1 MQIDAIVL
9 LRLGMGRLFNI
20 KQLRLINKYALRDFS
35 RSYKKLWVVTS
46 TLFVSLLLL
55 SLTFSV
61 KEALN
66 SEIENNSKELLGGDI
81 QVTSGIDPL
90 PDEIIDQLKA
100 IGEVSST
107 IEFATML
114 SKEGESPVFTELRAV
129 DNRYPLYGEI
139 ETSPQIASERIF
151 VNSKKPS
158 VLINE
163 SIQKLLNINL
173 GDDVVIMG
181 QEFEVAGLVSSVP
194 DLAESAVF
202 GEFAIISMDSYE
214 QFGLS
219 SGGSFLDHEY
229 RIKFNKSI
237 KGTGQEELIKSIVA
251 YDDSITTRLPGESGQ
266 SLSRVID
273 NFSNFLNLVS
283 VSAMVIA
290 GIGISNTLLSFVN
303 QNNTSI
309 AVKKSIGFSSSF
321 IQTMYFYE
329 IFLILVLTSVT
340 AYLIGVFSPLLANE
354 LLPKTLGI
362 DLKPT
367 FSFLGYLNIFFI
379 GFLVVLIFSIP
390 SLYSISGIK
399 AGALFRN
406 AFNPVSLNFSL
417 KNSVLLSILVFILT
431 AYFVN
436 QTEQKFYTVLYF
448 VAFFVT
454 MFIFY
459 GVSRL
464 LILFIKH
471 FYRFSNNGYRIAYR
485 NIVAKKSLAPIM
497 TISLGIGLT
506 LLLTLSFVANN
517 LKKEI
522 SDSIPSMAPDLFF
535 VGIDRDIQGDLES
548 FVKGVDPN
556 VELEFSPMASA
567 TFVALNGTPIEE
579 VVSEGN
585 RSAWVVRG
593 DRRISWSEKPKPD
606 NPIIEGDWWEP
617 GNENE
622 MFISMDSRAAYD
634 LGMKIDDKITLNI
647 LGRDVTGVVKNFRE
661 VDYRDISINFA
672 IIINKAF
679 ANKLPYEYVGTLKSD
694 MPSSDIL
701 AKIIDKFPN
710 VSAIKID
717 RILSQVSEVLSKV
730 FIAVTAISLI
740 VIVIGLIVIV
750 SAVLVQTTFRRYNNL
765 IYKIVGVDFPTI
777 LKSMTME
784 FALIYGTL
792 IIFALTV
799 ATLSSYLVVENTLQL
814 TWYFDLGLT
823 FWILGS
829 TALVSFVLILMA
841 NRSIFSP
848 KVYPLIR
855 NE

>member
-1 MQIDAIVL
+1 MFDIQQ
-9 LRLGMGRLFNI
+9 F
-20 KQLRLINKYALRDFS
+20 KLINKYALRDFT

-66 SEIENNSKELLGGDI
+66 SEIDNNSKELLGGDI

-90 PDEIIDQLKA
+90 PEKIIEEFDTLGK
-100 IGEVSST
+100 VSAA

-129 DNRYPLYGEI
+129 DDNYPLYGNI
-139 ETSPQIASERIF
+139 ETIPQIASERIF
-151 VNSKKPS
+151 VNSQKPS

-163 SIQKLLNINL
+163 SIQKLLKL
-173 GDDVVIMG
+173 SFGDDVVIMG
-181 QEFEVAGLVSSVP
+181 QQFEVAGLVSSVP

-202 GEFAIISMDSYE
+202 GEFAIISMESYE
-214 QFGLS
+214 QFGLN

-229 RIKFNKSI
+229 RIKFKNSTQVEK
-237 KGTGQEELIKSIVA
+237 KEKLVRSIVE
-251 YDDSITTRLPGESGQ
+251 YDDSIEIRLPGESGQ

-303 QNNTSI
+303 QSNTSI

-329 IFLILVLTSVT
+329 IMMILVLTSVV
-340 AYLIGVFSPLLANE
+340 AYFIGVFSPLLANE
-354 LLPKTLGI
+354 LLPKALGI
-362 DLKPT
+362 DLQPA
-367 FSFLGYLNIFFI
+367 FSFIGYLNIFFI
-379 GFLVVLIFSIP
+379 GLLVVLIFSIP
-390 SLYSISGIK
+390 SLYSISEIK

-406 AFNPVSLNFSL
+406 TFNPVSLNFSL
-417 KNSVLLSILVFILT
+417 MNIILLSILVVILMT
-431 AYFVN
+431 YFVY
-436 QTEQKFYTVLYF
+436 QTEQKLYTVLYF

-454 MFIFY
+454 MLIFY
-459 GVSRL
+459 GVSKL
-464 LILFIKH
+464 LILFIKA
-471 FYRFSNNGYRIAYR
+471 FYKFSNNSYRIAYR

-535 VGIDRDIQGDLES
+535 VSIDRDMQRDLES
-548 FVKGVDPN
+548 FIKDVDPN

-567 TFVALNGTPIEE
+567 SFISLNGTPIEE
-579 VVSEGN
+579 VVSESN

-606 NPIIEGDWWEP
+606 NPIIEGEWWEP
-617 GNENE
+617 GNEDE
-622 MFISMDSRAAYD
+622 LFISMDSRAAYD
-634 LGMKIDDKITLNI
+634 LGMKINDKIVLNI
-647 LGRDVTGVVKNFRE
+647 LGRDVTGIVKNFRE

-679 ANKLPYEYVGTLKSD
+679 ANKLPYEYVGTLKSEL
-694 MPSSDIL
+694 PSSEIL
-701 AKIIDKFPN
+701 ARIVEKFPN

-717 RILSQVSEVLSKV
+717 RILSQVSEVLNKV

-740 VIVIGLIVIV
+740 VIIIGLIVIV

-765 IYKIVGVDFPTI
+765 IYKILGVDFPTI
-777 LKSMTME
+777 LKAMTME
-784 FALIYGTL
+784 FAVIYGTL
-792 IIFALTV
+792 IFFALSV
-799 ATLSSYLVVENTLQL
+799 ATISSFLVVENALQL
-814 TWYFDLGLT
+814 TWQFDLGLT
-823 FWILGS
+823 LWILLS
-829 TALVSFVLILMA
+829 TAVVSFVLILMA

>member
-1 MQIDAIVL
+1 MFDIQQ
-9 LRLGMGRLFNI
+9 F
-20 KQLRLINKYALRDFS
+20 KLINKYALRDFS

-66 SEIENNSKELLGGDI
+66 SEIDNNSKELLGGDI

-90 PDEIIDQLKA
+90 PEKIIDEFDTLGK
-100 IGEVSST
+100 VST
-107 IEFATML
+107 AIEFATML

-129 DNRYPLYGEI
+129 DDNYPLYGNI
-139 ETSPQIASERIF
+139 ETIPQIASERIF
-151 VNSKKPS
+151 VNSQKPS

-163 SIQKLLNINL
+163 SIQKLLKL
-173 GDDVVIMG
+173 SFGDDVVIMG
-181 QEFEVAGLVSSVP
+181 QKFEVAGLVSSVP

-202 GEFAIISMDSYE
+202 GEFAIISMESYE
-214 QFGLS
+214 QFGLN

-229 RIKFNKSI
+229 RIKFKNS
-237 KGTGQEELIKSIVA
+237 TQVEEKEKLVRSIVE
-251 YDDSITTRLPGESGQ
+251 YDDSIEIRLPGESGQ

-303 QNNTSI
+303 QSNTSI

-329 IFLILVLTSVT
+329 IMMILVLTSVV
-340 AYLIGVFSPLLANE
+340 AYFIGVFSPLLANE
-354 LLPKTLGI
+354 LLPEALGI
-362 DLKPT
+362 DLQPA
-367 FSFLGYLNIFFI
+367 FSFIGYLNIFFI
-379 GFLVVLIFSIP
+379 GLLVVLIFSIP
-390 SLYSISGIK
+390 SLYSISEIK
-399 AGALFRN
+399 AAALFRN
-406 AFNPVSLNFSL
+406 TFNPVSLNFSL
-417 KNSVLLSILVFILT
+417 MNIILLSILVVILMT
-431 AYFVN
+431 YFVY
-436 QTEQKFYTVLYF
+436 QTEQKLYTVLYF

-454 MFIFY
+454 MLIFY
-459 GVSRL
+459 GVSKL
-464 LILFIKH
+464 LILFIKA
-471 FYRFSNNGYRIAYR
+471 FYKFSNNSYRIAYR

-535 VGIDRDIQGDLES
+535 VSIDRDMQRDLES
-548 FVKGVDPN
+548 FIKDVDPN

-567 TFVALNGTPIEE
+567 SFISLNGTPIEE
-579 VVSEGN
+579 VVSESN

-606 NPIIEGDWWEP
+606 NPIIEGEWWEP
-617 GNENE
+617 GNEDE
-622 MFISMDSRAAYD
+622 LFISMDSRAAYD
-634 LGMKIDDKITLNI
+634 LGMKINDKIVLNI
-647 LGRDVTGVVKNFRE
+647 LGRDVTGIVKNFRE

-679 ANKLPYEYVGTLKSD
+679 ANKLPYEYVGTLKSEL
-694 MPSSDIL
+694 PSSEIL
-701 AKIIDKFPN
+701 ARIVEKFPN

-717 RILSQVSEVLSKV
+717 RILSQVSEVLNKV

-740 VIVIGLIVIV
+740 VIIIGLIVIV

-765 IYKIVGVDFPTI
+765 IYKILGVDFPTI
-777 LKSMTME
+777 LKAMTME
-784 FALIYGTL
+784 FAVIYGTL
-792 IIFALTV
+792 IFFALSV
-799 ATLSSYLVVENTLQL
+799 ATISSFLVVENALQL
-814 TWYFDLGLT
+814 TWQFDLGLT
-823 FWILGS
+823 LWILLS
-829 TALVSFVLILMA
+829 TAVVSFVLILMA

>member
-1 MQIDAIVL
+1 MA
-9 LRLGMGRLFNI
+9 RLFDVQQF
-20 KQLRLINKYALRDFS
+20 KLINKYALRDFS
-35 RSYKKLWVVTS
+35 RSYKKLWVITS

-66 SEIENNSKELLGGDI
+66 TEIANNSKELLGGDI

-90 PDEIIDQLKA
+90 PENVISQLSALGK
-100 IGEVSST
+100 VSTS

-114 SKEGESPVFTELRAV
+114 SKSGESPVFTELRAV
-129 DNRYPLYGEI
+129 DSNYPLYGKI
-139 ETSPQIASERIF
+139 EALPEGASQKIF
-151 VNSKKPS
+151 ANAQKPT

-163 SIQKLLNINL
+163 SIQNLLNVSP

-181 QEFEVAGLVSSVP
+181 QNFEVAGLVSSVP

-202 GEFAIISMDSYE
+202 GEFAMISKASYQ

-229 RIKFNKSI
+229 RIKFNQSSDK
-237 KGTGQEELIKSIVA
+237 TNQEAQVKSIVA
-251 YDDSITTRLPGESGQ
+251 YDETIVTRLPGESGR

-273 NFSNFLNLVS
+273 NFSNFLNLIS
-283 VSAMVIA
+283 VSAMIIA

-329 IFLILVLTSVT
+329 IMLILILTSVV
-340 AYLIGVFSPLLANE
+340 AYFIGVFSPLLANE
-354 LLPKTLGI
+354 LLPQSLGI
-362 DLKPT
+362 DLQPT
-367 FSFLGYLNIFFI
+367 FSLIGYLNIFFI
-379 GFLVVLIFSIP
+379 GLLVVLIFSIP
-390 SLYSISGIK
+390 SLYSIGEIK
-399 AGALFRN
+399 AVALFRN
-406 AFNPVSLNFSL
+406 TFQPVSLNFSL
-417 KNSVLLSILVFILT
+417 RNISMLSVLVVILT
-431 AYFVN
+431 AYFVF

-448 VAFFVT
+448 LAFFIA
-454 MFIFY
+454 MLIFY
-459 GVSRL
+459 GVSKL
-464 LILFIKH
+464 LISLIRSSYK
-471 FYRFSNNGYRIAYR
+471 FSSNSYRIAYR

-535 VGIDRDIQGDLES
+535 VSIDKDIQGDLQS
-548 FVKGVDPN
+548 FIEGIDSN
-556 VELEFSPMASA
+556 VVLEFSPMASA
-567 TFVALNGTPIEE
+567 SFISLNGTPIEE
-579 VVSEGN
+579 IISESN

-606 NPIIEGDWWEP
+606 NPIVEGEWWEP
-617 GNENE
+617 GNEDE

-634 LGMKIDDKITLNI
+634 LGMKINDKITLNL

-679 ANKLPYEYVGTLKSD
+679 ANKLPYEYVGTLKSEL
-694 MPSSDIL
+694 PSSEIL
-701 AKIIDKFPN
+701 AKVVDQFPN

-717 RILSQVSEVLSKV
+717 RILSQVSGVLNKI

-740 VIVIGLIVIV
+740 VIIIGLIVIV
-750 SAVLVQTTFRRYNNL
+750 SAVMVQTTFRRYNNL
-765 IYKIVGVDFPTI
+765 IYKILGVDFPTI
-777 LKSMTME
+777 LKAMTME
-784 FALIYGTL
+784 FAIIYGTL
-792 IIFALTV
+792 IFFATSV
-799 ATLSSYLVVENTLQL
+799 AVISSYLVVENALQL
-814 TWYFDLGLT
+814 TWQFDFGLT
-823 FWILGS
+823 LWIVLS
-829 TALVSFVLILMA
+829 TAIVSFAFILLA

>member
-1 MQIDAIVL
+1 MFDIQQ
-9 LRLGMGRLFNI
+9 F
-20 KQLRLINKYALRDFS
+20 KLINKYALRDFS

-66 SEIENNSKELLGGDI
+66 SEIDNNSKELLGGDI
-81 QVTSGIDPL
+81 QVTTGIDPL
-90 PDEIIDQLKA
+90 PEKIIDEFDTLGK
-100 IGEVSST
+100 VST
-107 IEFATML
+107 AIEFATML

-129 DNRYPLYGEI
+129 DDNYPLYGNI
-139 ETSPQIASERIF
+139 ETIPKIASERIF
-151 VNSKKPS
+151 VNSQKPS

-163 SIQKLLNINL
+163 SIQKLLKL
-173 GDDVVIMG
+173 SFGDDVVIMG
-181 QEFEVAGLVSSVP
+181 QQFEVAGLVSSVP

-202 GEFAIISMDSYE
+202 GEFAIISMESYE
-214 QFGLS
+214 QFGLN

-229 RIKFNKSI
+229 RIKFKNS
-237 KGTGQEELIKSIVA
+237 TQVEEKEKLVRSIVE
-251 YDDSITTRLPGESGQ
+251 YDDSIEIRLPGESGQ

-303 QNNTSI
+303 QSNTSI

-329 IFLILVLTSVT
+329 IMMILVLTSVV
-340 AYLIGVFSPLLANE
+340 AYFIGVFSPLLANE
-354 LLPKTLGI
+354 LLPEALGI
-362 DLKPT
+362 DLQPA
-367 FSFLGYLNIFFI
+367 FSFIGYLNIFFI
-379 GFLVVLIFSIP
+379 GLLVVLIFSIP
-390 SLYSISGIK
+390 SLYSISEIK
-399 AGALFRN
+399 AAALFRN
-406 AFNPVSLNFSL
+406 TFNPVSLNFSL
-417 KNSVLLSILVFILT
+417 MNIILLSILVVILMT
-431 AYFVN
+431 YFVY
-436 QTEQKFYTVLYF
+436 QTEQKLYTVLYF

-454 MFIFY
+454 MLIFY
-459 GVSRL
+459 GVSKL
-464 LILFIKH
+464 LILFIKA
-471 FYRFSNNGYRIAYR
+471 FYKFSNNSYRIAYR

-535 VGIDRDIQGDLES
+535 VSIDRDMQRDLES
-548 FVKGVDPN
+548 FIKDVDPN

-567 TFVALNGTPIEE
+567 SFISLNGTPIEE
-579 VVSEGN
+579 VVSESN

-617 GNENE
+617 GNEDE
-622 MFISMDSRAAYD
+622 LFISMDSRAAYD
-634 LGMKIDDKITLNI
+634 LGMKINDKIVLNI
-647 LGRDVTGVVKNFRE
+647 LGRDVTGIVKNFRE

-679 ANKLPYEYVGTLKSD
+679 ANKLPYEYVGTLKSEL
-694 MPSSDIL
+694 PSSEIL
-701 AKIIDKFPN
+701 ARIVEKFPN

-717 RILSQVSEVLSKV
+717 RILSQVSEVLNKV

-740 VIVIGLIVIV
+740 VIIIGLIVIV

-765 IYKIVGVDFPTI
+765 IYKILGVDFPTI
-777 LKSMTME
+777 LKAMTME
-784 FALIYGTL
+784 FAVIYGTL
-792 IIFALTV
+792 IFFALSV
-799 ATLSSYLVVENTLQL
+799 ATISSFLVVENALQL
-814 TWYFDLGLT
+814 TWQFDLGLT
-823 FWILGS
+823 LWILLS
-829 TALVSFVLILMA
+829 TAVVSFVLILMA

>member
-1 MQIDAIVL
+1 MFDIQQ
-9 LRLGMGRLFNI
+9 F
-20 KQLRLINKYALRDFS
+20 KLINKYALRDFS

-66 SEIENNSKELLGGDI
+66 SEIDNNSKELLGGDI
-81 QVTSGIDPL
+81 QVTSGIEPL
-90 PDEIIDQLKA
+90 PEKIIDEFDTLGK
-100 IGEVSST
+100 VST
-107 IEFATML
+107 AIEFATML

-129 DNRYPLYGEI
+129 DDNYPLYGNI
-139 ETSPQIASERIF
+139 ETIPQIASERIF
-151 VNSKKPS
+151 VNSQKPS

-163 SIQKLLNINL
+163 SIQKLLKL
-173 GDDVVIMG
+173 SFGDDVVIMG
-181 QEFEVAGLVSSVP
+181 QKFEVAGLVSSVP

-202 GEFAIISMDSYE
+202 GEFAIISMESYE
-214 QFGLS
+214 QFGLN

-229 RIKFNKSI
+229 RIKFKNS
-237 KGTGQEELIKSIVA
+237 TQVEEKEKLVRSIVE
-251 YDDSITTRLPGESGQ
+251 YDDSIEIRLPGESGQ

-303 QNNTSI
+303 QSNTSI

-329 IFLILVLTSVT
+329 IMMILVLTSVV
-340 AYLIGVFSPLLANE
+340 AYFIGVFSPLLANE
-354 LLPKTLGI
+354 LLPEALGI
-362 DLKPT
+362 DLQPV
-367 FSFLGYLNIFFI
+367 FSFIGYLNIFFI
-379 GFLVVLIFSIP
+379 GLLVVLIFSIP
-390 SLYSISGIK
+390 SLYSISEIK
-399 AGALFRN
+399 AAALFRN
-406 AFNPVSLNFSL
+406 TFNPVSLNFSL
-417 KNSVLLSILVFILT
+417 MNIILLSILVVILT
-431 AYFVN
+431 TYFVY
-436 QTEQKFYTVLYF
+436 QTEQKLYTVLYF

-454 MFIFY
+454 MLIFY
-459 GVSRL
+459 GVSKL
-464 LILFIKH
+464 LILFIKAS
-471 FYRFSNNGYRIAYR
+471 YKFSNNSYRIAYR

-535 VGIDRDIQGDLES
+535 VSIDRDMQRDLES
-548 FVKGVDPN
+548 FIKDVDPN

-567 TFVALNGTPIEE
+567 SFISLNGTPIEE
-579 VVSEGN
+579 VVSESN

-606 NPIIEGDWWEP
+606 NPIIEGEWWEP
-617 GNENE
+617 GNEDE
-622 MFISMDSRAAYD
+622 LFISMDSRAAYD
-634 LGMKIDDKITLNI
+634 LGMKINDKIVLNI
-647 LGRDVTGVVKNFRE
+647 LGRDVTGIVKNFRE

-679 ANKLPYEYVGTLKSD
+679 ANKLPYEYVGTLKSEL
-694 MPSSDIL
+694 PSSEIL
-701 AKIIDKFPN
+701 ARIVEKFPN

-717 RILSQVSEVLSKV
+717 RILSQISEVLNKV

-740 VIVIGLIVIV
+740 VIIIGLIVIV

-765 IYKIVGVDFPTI
+765 IYKILGVDFPTI
-777 LKSMTME
+777 LKAMTME
-784 FALIYGTL
+784 FAVIYGTL
-792 IIFALTV
+792 IFFALSV
-799 ATLSSYLVVENTLQL
+799 ATISSFLVVENALQL
-814 TWYFDLGLT
+814 TWQFDLGLT
-823 FWILGS
+823 LWILLS
-829 TALVSFVLILMA
+829 TAVVSFVVILMA

>member
-1 MQIDAIVL
+1 MFDIQQ
-9 LRLGMGRLFNI
+9 F
-20 KQLRLINKYALRDFS
+20 KLINKYALRDFT

-66 SEIENNSKELLGGDI
+66 SEIDNNSKELLGGDI

-90 PDEIIDQLKA
+90 PEKIIDEFDTLGK
-100 IGEVSST
+100 VST
-107 IEFATML
+107 AIEFATML

-129 DNRYPLYGEI
+129 DDNYPLYGNI
-139 ETSPQIASERIF
+139 ETIPQIASERIF
-151 VNSKKPS
+151 VNSQKPS

-163 SIQKLLNINL
+163 SIQKLLKL
-173 GDDVVIMG
+173 SFGDDVVIMG
-181 QEFEVAGLVSSVP
+181 QQFEVAGLVSSVP

-202 GEFAIISMDSYE
+202 GEFAIISMESYE
-214 QFGLS
+214 QFGLN

-229 RIKFNKSI
+229 RIKFKNS
-237 KGTGQEELIKSIVA
+237 TQVEEKEKLVRSIVE
-251 YDDSITTRLPGESGQ
+251 YDDSIEIRLPGESGQ

-303 QNNTSI
+303 QSNTSI

-329 IFLILVLTSVT
+329 IMMILVLTSVV
-340 AYLIGVFSPLLANE
+340 AYFIGVFSPLLANE
-354 LLPKTLGI
+354 LLPEALGI
-362 DLKPT
+362 DLQPA
-367 FSFLGYLNIFFI
+367 FSFIGYLNIFFI
-379 GFLVVLIFSIP
+379 GLLVVLIFSIP
-390 SLYSISGIK
+390 SLYSISEIK
-399 AGALFRN
+399 AAALFRN
-406 AFNPVSLNFSL
+406 TFNPVSLNFSL
-417 KNSVLLSILVFILT
+417 MNIILLSILVVILMT
-431 AYFVN
+431 YFVY
-436 QTEQKFYTVLYF
+436 QTEQKLYTVLYF

-454 MFIFY
+454 MLIFY
-459 GVSRL
+459 GVSKL
-464 LILFIKH
+464 LILFIKA
-471 FYRFSNNGYRIAYR
+471 FYKFSNNSYRIAYR

-535 VGIDRDIQGDLES
+535 VSIDRDMQRDLES
-548 FVKGVDPN
+548 FIKDVDPN

-567 TFVALNGTPIEE
+567 SFISLNGTPIEE
-579 VVSEGN
+579 VVSESN

-606 NPIIEGDWWEP
+606 NPIIEGEWWEP
-617 GNENE
+617 GNEDE
-622 MFISMDSRAAYD
+622 LFISMDSRAAYD
-634 LGMKIDDKITLNI
+634 LGMKINDKIVLNI
-647 LGRDVTGVVKNFRE
+647 LGRDVTGIVKNFRE

-679 ANKLPYEYVGTLKSD
+679 ANKLPYEYVGTLKSEL
-694 MPSSDIL
+694 PSSEIL
-701 AKIIDKFPN
+701 ARVIEKFPN

-717 RILSQVSEVLSKV
+717 RILSQVSEVLNKV

-740 VIVIGLIVIV
+740 VIIIGLIVIV

-765 IYKIVGVDFPTI
+765 IYKILGVDFPTI
-777 LKSMTME
+777 LKAMTME
-784 FALIYGTL
+784 FAVIYGTL
-792 IIFALTV
+792 IFFALSV
-799 ATLSSYLVVENTLQL
+799 ATISSFLVVENALQL
-814 TWYFDLGLT
+814 TWQFDLGLT
-823 FWILGS
+823 LWILLS
-829 TALVSFVLILMA
+829 TAVVSFVLILMA

>member
-1 MQIDAIVL
+1 MFDIQQ
-9 LRLGMGRLFNI
+9 F
-20 KQLRLINKYALRDFS
+20 KLINKYALRDFS

-66 SEIENNSKELLGGDI
+66 SEIDNNSKELLGGDI

-90 PDEIIDQLKA
+90 PEKIIDEFDTLGK
-100 IGEVSST
+100 VSAA

-129 DNRYPLYGEI
+129 DNNYPLYGNI
-139 ETSPQIASERIF
+139 ETIPQIASERIF
-151 VNSKKPS
+151 VNSQKPS

-163 SIQKLLNINL
+163 SIQKLLKL
-173 GDDVVIMG
+173 SFGDDVVIMG
-181 QEFEVAGLVSSVP
+181 QQFEVAGLVSSVP

-202 GEFAIISMDSYE
+202 GEFAIISMESYE
-214 QFGLS
+214 QFGLN

-229 RIKFNKSI
+229 RIKFKNSTQVEK
-237 KGTGQEELIKSIVA
+237 KEKLVRSIVE
-251 YDDSITTRLPGESGQ
+251 YDDSIEIRLPGESGQ

-303 QNNTSI
+303 QSNTSI

-329 IFLILVLTSVT
+329 IMMILVLTSVV
-340 AYLIGVFSPLLANE
+340 AYFIGVFSPLLANE
-354 LLPKTLGI
+354 LLPEALGI
-362 DLKPT
+362 DLQPT
-367 FSFLGYLNIFFI
+367 FSFIGYLNIFFI
-379 GFLVVLIFSIP
+379 GLLVVLIFSIP
-390 SLYSISGIK
+390 SLYSISEIK
-399 AGALFRN
+399 ATALFRN
-406 AFNPVSLNFSL
+406 TFNPVSLNFSL
-417 KNSVLLSILVFILT
+417 MNIILLSVLVVILMT
-431 AYFVN
+431 YFVY
-436 QTEQKFYTVLYF
+436 QTEQKLYTVLYF

-454 MFIFY
+454 MLIFY
-459 GVSRL
+459 GVSKL
-464 LILFIKH
+464 LILFIKA
-471 FYRFSNNGYRIAYR
+471 FYKFSNNSYRIAYR

-535 VGIDRDIQGDLES
+535 VSIDRDMQRDLE
-548 FVKGVDPN
+548 FFIKDVDPN

-567 TFVALNGTPIEE
+567 SFISLNGTPIEE
-579 VVSEGN
+579 VVSESN

-606 NPIIEGDWWEP
+606 NPIIEGEWWEP
-617 GNENE
+617 GNEDE
-622 MFISMDSRAAYD
+622 LFISMDSRAAYD
-634 LGMKIDDKITLNI
+634 LGMKINDKIVLNI
-647 LGRDVTGVVKNFRE
+647 LGRDVTGIVKNFRE

-679 ANKLPYEYVGTLKSD
+679 ANKLPYEYVGTLKSEL
-694 MPSSDIL
+694 PSSEIL
-701 AKIIDKFPN
+701 ARIVEKFPN

-717 RILSQVSEVLSKV
+717 RILSQVSEVLNKV

-740 VIVIGLIVIV
+740 VIIIGLIVIV

-765 IYKIVGVDFPTI
+765 IYKILGVDFPTI
-777 LKSMTME
+777 LKAMSME
-784 FALIYGTL
+784 FAVIYGTL
-792 IIFALTV
+792 IFFALSV
-799 ATLSSYLVVENTLQL
+799 ATISSFLVVENALQL
-814 TWYFDLGLT
+814 KWQFDLGLT
-823 FWILGS
+823 LWILLS
-829 TALVSFVLILMA
+829 TAVVSFVLILMA

>member
-1 MQIDAIVL
+1 MV
-9 LRLGMGRLFNI
+9 RLFDI
-20 KQLRLINKYALRDFS
+20 QQFKLINKYALRDFS

-66 SEIENNSKELLGGDI
+66 TEIVNNSKELLGGDI

-90 PDEIIDQLKA
+90 PENVISKLSD
-100 IGEVSST
+100 IGQVSNS

-114 SKEGESPVFTELRAV
+114 SKAGKSPVFAELRAV
-129 DNRYPLYGEI
+129 DNNYPLYGKI
-139 ETSPQIASERIF
+139 ETLPEGVSNKIF
-151 VNSKKPS
+151 ADLQKPT

-163 SIQKLLNINL
+163 SIQNLLNVSP
-173 GDDVVIMG
+173 GDDIVIMG
-181 QEFEVAGLVSSVP
+181 QNFEVAGLVTSVP
-194 DLAESAVF
+194 DLAERAVF
-202 GEFAIISMDSYE
+202 GEFAMISKASY
-214 QFGLS
+214 QKFGLS

-229 RIKFNKSI
+229 RIKFNQSSENLDQEAQVKSI
-237 KGTGQEELIKSIVA
+237 IA
-251 YDDSITTRLPGESGQ
+251 YDETIVTRLPGESGQ

-273 NFSNFLNLVS
+273 NFSNFLNLIS
-283 VSAMVIA
+283 VSAMIIA

-321 IQTMYFYE
+321 IQMMYFYE
-329 IFLILVLTSVT
+329 IILILILTSVI
-340 AYLIGVFSPLLANE
+340 AYFIGVFSPLLANE
-354 LLPKTLGI
+354 LLPQSLGL
-362 DLKPT
+362 DLQPT
-367 FSFLGYLNIFFI
+367 FSLIGYLNIFFI
-379 GFLVVLIFSIP
+379 GLLVVLIFSIP
-390 SLYSISGIK
+390 SLYSIGEIK
-399 AGALFRN
+399 AVALFRN
-406 AFNPVSLNFSL
+406 TFQPVSLNFSW
-417 KNSVLLSILVFILT
+417 KNISLLGVLVVILT
-431 AYFVN
+431 AYFVF
-436 QTEQKFYTVLYF
+436 QTDQKFYTVLYF
-448 VAFFVT
+448 VAFFIA
-454 MFIFY
+454 MLIFY
-459 GVSRL
+459 GVSKL
-464 LILFIKH
+464 LISLIRSSYK
-471 FYRFSNNGYRIAYR
+471 FSSNSYRIAYR

-535 VGIDRDIQGDLES
+535 VSIDKDIQGDLQS
-548 FVKGVDPN
+548 FIEGVDPN

-567 TFVALNGTPIEE
+567 SFISLNGTPIEE
-579 VVSEGN
+579 IISESN

-606 NPIIEGDWWEP
+606 NPIVEGEWWEP
-617 GNENE
+617 GNEDE

-634 LGMKIDDKITLNI
+634 LGMKINDKITLNL

-679 ANKLPYEYVGTLKSD
+679 ANKLPYEYVGTLKSEL
-694 MPSSDIL
+694 PSSEIL
-701 AKIIDKFPN
+701 AAVVDKFPN

-717 RILSQVSEVLSKV
+717 RILSQVSGVLNKI

-740 VIVIGLIVIV
+740 VIIIGLIVIV
-750 SAVLVQTTFRRYNNL
+750 SAVMVQTTFRRYNNL
-765 IYKIVGVDFPTI
+765 IYKILGVDFPTI
-777 LKSMTME
+777 LKAMTIE
-784 FALIYGTL
+784 FAIIYGTL
-792 IIFALTV
+792 IFFAISV
-799 ATLSSYLVVENTLQL
+799 AITSSYLVVQNALQL
-814 TWYFDLGLT
+814 TWQFDFGLT
-823 FWILGS
+823 LWIVLS
-829 TALVSFVLILMA
+829 TAIVSFVFILLA

>member
-1 MQIDAIVL
+1 MFDIQQ
-9 LRLGMGRLFNI
+9 F
-20 KQLRLINKYALRDFS
+20 KLINKYALRDFS

-66 SEIENNSKELLGGDI
+66 SEIDNNSKELLGGDI

-90 PDEIIDQLKA
+90 PEKIIDEFDTLGK
-100 IGEVSST
+100 VST
-107 IEFATML
+107 AIEFATML

-129 DNRYPLYGEI
+129 DDNYPLYGNI
-139 ETSPQIASERIF
+139 ETIPQIASGRIF
-151 VNSKKPS
+151 VNSQKPS

-163 SIQKLLNINL
+163 SIQKLLKL
-173 GDDVVIMG
+173 SFGDDVVIMG
-181 QEFEVAGLVSSVP
+181 QQFEVAGLVSSVP

-202 GEFAIISMDSYE
+202 GEFAIISMESYE
-214 QFGLS
+214 QFGLN

-229 RIKFNKSI
+229 RIKFKNS
-237 KGTGQEELIKSIVA
+237 TQVEEKEKLVRSIVE
-251 YDDSITTRLPGESGQ
+251 YDDSIEIRLPGESGQ

-303 QNNTSI
+303 QSNTSI

-329 IFLILVLTSVT
+329 IMMILVLTSVV
-340 AYLIGVFSPLLANE
+340 AYFIGVFSPLLANE
-354 LLPKTLGI
+354 LLPEALGI
-362 DLKPT
+362 NLQPA
-367 FSFLGYLNIFFI
+367 FSFIGYLNIFFI
-379 GFLVVLIFSIP
+379 GLLVVLIFSIP
-390 SLYSISGIK
+390 SLYSISEIK
-399 AGALFRN
+399 AAALFRN
-406 AFNPVSLNFSL
+406 TFNPVSLNFSL
-417 KNSVLLSILVFILT
+417 MNIILLSILVVILMT
-431 AYFVN
+431 YFVY
-436 QTEQKFYTVLYF
+436 QTEQKLYTVLYF

-454 MFIFY
+454 MLIFY
-459 GVSRL
+459 GVSKL
-464 LILFIKH
+464 LILFIKA
-471 FYRFSNNGYRIAYR
+471 FYKFSNNSYRIAYR

-535 VGIDRDIQGDLES
+535 VSIDRDMQRDLES
-548 FVKGVDPN
+548 FIKDVDPN

-567 TFVALNGTPIEE
+567 SFISLNGTPIEE
-579 VVSEGN
+579 VVSESN

-606 NPIIEGDWWEP
+606 NPIIEGEWWEP
-617 GNENE
+617 GNEDE
-622 MFISMDSRAAYD
+622 LFISMDSRAAYD
-634 LGMKIDDKITLNI
+634 LGMKINDKIVLNI
-647 LGRDVTGVVKNFRE
+647 LGRDVTGIVKNFRE

-679 ANKLPYEYVGTLKSD
+679 ANKLPYEYVGTLKSEL
-694 MPSSDIL
+694 PSSEIL
-701 AKIIDKFPN
+701 ARIVEKFPN

-717 RILSQVSEVLSKV
+717 RILSQVSEVLNKV

-740 VIVIGLIVIV
+740 VIIIGLIVIV

-765 IYKIVGVDFPTI
+765 IYKILGVDFPTI
-777 LKSMTME
+777 LKAMTME
-784 FALIYGTL
+784 FAVIYGTL
-792 IIFALTV
+792 IFFALSV
-799 ATLSSYLVVENTLQL
+799 ATISSFLVVENALQL
-814 TWYFDLGLT
+814 TWQFDLGLT
-823 FWILGS
+823 LWILLS
-829 TALVSFVLILMA
+829 TAVVSFVLILMA

>member
-1 MQIDAIVL
+1 
-9 LRLGMGRLFNI
+9 LFDI
-20 KQLRLINKYALRDFS
+20 QQFKLINKYALRDFS

-66 SEIENNSKELLGGDI
+66 SEIDNNSKELLGGDI
-81 QVTSGIDPL
+81 QVTTGIDPL
-90 PDEIIDQLKA
+90 PEKIIDEFDTLGK
-100 IGEVSST
+100 VST
-107 IEFATML
+107 AIEFATML

-129 DNRYPLYGEI
+129 DDNYPLYGNI
-139 ETSPQIASERIF
+139 ETIPQIASERIF
-151 VNSKKPS
+151 VNSQKPS

-163 SIQKLLNINL
+163 SIQKLLKL
-173 GDDVVIMG
+173 SFGDDVVIMG
-181 QEFEVAGLVSSVP
+181 QQFEVAGLVSSVP

-202 GEFAIISMDSYE
+202 GEFAIISMESYE
-214 QFGLS
+214 QFGLN

-229 RIKFNKSI
+229 RIKFKNS
-237 KGTGQEELIKSIVA
+237 TQVEEKEKLVRSIVE
-251 YDDSITTRLPGESGQ
+251 YDDSIEIRLPGESGQ

-303 QNNTSI
+303 QSNTSI

-329 IFLILVLTSVT
+329 IMMILVLTSVV
-340 AYLIGVFSPLLANE
+340 AYFIGVFSPLLANE
-354 LLPKTLGI
+354 LLPEALGI
-362 DLKPT
+362 DLQPA
-367 FSFLGYLNIFFI
+367 FSFIGYLNIFFI
-379 GFLVVLIFSIP
+379 GLLVVLIFSIP
-390 SLYSISGIK
+390 SLYSISEIK
-399 AGALFRN
+399 AAALFRN
-406 AFNPVSLNFSL
+406 TFNPVSLNFSL
-417 KNSVLLSILVFILT
+417 MNIILLSILVVILMT
-431 AYFVN
+431 YFVY
-436 QTEQKFYTVLYF
+436 QTEQKLYTVLYF

-454 MFIFY
+454 MLIFY
-459 GVSRL
+459 GVSKL
-464 LILFIKH
+464 LILFIKA
-471 FYRFSNNGYRIAYR
+471 FYKFSNNSYRIAYR

-535 VGIDRDIQGDLES
+535 VSIDRDMQRDLES
-548 FVKGVDPN
+548 FIKDVDPN

-567 TFVALNGTPIEE
+567 SFISLNGTPIEE
-579 VVSEGN
+579 VVSESN

-606 NPIIEGDWWEP
+606 NPIIEGEWWEP
-617 GNENE
+617 GNEDE
-622 MFISMDSRAAYD
+622 LFISMDSRAAYD
-634 LGMKIDDKITLNI
+634 LGMKINDKIVLNI
-647 LGRDVTGVVKNFRE
+647 LGRDVTGIVKNFRE

-679 ANKLPYEYVGTLKSD
+679 ANKLPYEYVGTLKSEL
-694 MPSSDIL
+694 PSSEIL
-701 AKIIDKFPN
+701 ARIVEKFPN

-717 RILSQVSEVLSKV
+717 RILSQVSEVLNKV

-740 VIVIGLIVIV
+740 VIIIGLIVIV

-765 IYKIVGVDFPTI
+765 IYKILGVDFPTI
-777 LKSMTME
+777 LKAMTME
-784 FALIYGTL
+784 FAVIYGTL
-792 IIFALTV
+792 IFFALSV
-799 ATLSSYLVVENTLQL
+799 ATISSFLVVENALQL
-814 TWYFDLGLT
+814 TWQFDLGLT
-823 FWILGS
+823 LWILLS
-829 TALVSFVLILMA
+829 TAVVSFVLILMA

>member
-1 MQIDAIVL
+1 MFDIQQ
-9 LRLGMGRLFNI
+9 F
-20 KQLRLINKYALRDFS
+20 KLINKYALRDFT

-66 SEIENNSKELLGGDI
+66 SEIDNNSKELLGGDI

-90 PDEIIDQLKA
+90 PEKIIDEFDTLGK
-100 IGEVSST
+100 VST
-107 IEFATML
+107 AIEFATML

-129 DNRYPLYGEI
+129 DDNYPLYGNI
-139 ETSPQIASERIF
+139 ETIPQIASERIF
-151 VNSKKPS
+151 VNSQKPS

-163 SIQKLLNINL
+163 SIQKLLKL
-173 GDDVVIMG
+173 SFGDDVVIMG
-181 QEFEVAGLVSSVP
+181 QQFEVAGLVSSVP

-202 GEFAIISMDSYE
+202 GEFAIISMESYE
-214 QFGLS
+214 QFGLN

-229 RIKFNKSI
+229 RIKFKNSTQVEK
-237 KGTGQEELIKSIVA
+237 KEKLVRSIVE
-251 YDDSITTRLPGESGQ
+251 YDDSIEIRLPGESGQ

-303 QNNTSI
+303 QSNTSI

-329 IFLILVLTSVT
+329 IMMILVLTSVV
-340 AYLIGVFSPLLANE
+340 AYFIGVFSPLLANE
-354 LLPKTLGI
+354 LLPEALGI
-362 DLKPT
+362 DLQPA
-367 FSFLGYLNIFFI
+367 FSFIGYLNIFFI
-379 GFLVVLIFSIP
+379 GLLVVLIFSIP
-390 SLYSISGIK
+390 SLYSISEIK
-399 AGALFRN
+399 AAALFRN
-406 AFNPVSLNFSL
+406 TFNPVSLNFSL
-417 KNSVLLSILVFILT
+417 MNIILLSILVVILMT
-431 AYFVN
+431 YFVY
-436 QTEQKFYTVLYF
+436 QTEQKLYTVLYF

-454 MFIFY
+454 MLIFY
-459 GVSRL
+459 GVSKL
-464 LILFIKH
+464 LILFIKA
-471 FYRFSNNGYRIAYR
+471 FYKFSNNSYRIAYR

-535 VGIDRDIQGDLES
+535 VSIDRDMQRDLES
-548 FVKGVDPN
+548 FIKDVDPN

-567 TFVALNGTPIEE
+567 SFISLNGTPIEE
-579 VVSEGN
+579 VVSESN

-617 GNENE
+617 GNEDE
-622 MFISMDSRAAYD
+622 LFISMDSRAAYD
-634 LGMKIDDKITLNI
+634 LGMKINDKIVLNI
-647 LGRDVTGVVKNFRE
+647 LGRDVTGIVKNFRE

-679 ANKLPYEYVGTLKSD
+679 ANKLPYEYVGTLKSEL
-694 MPSSDIL
+694 PSSEIL
-701 AKIIDKFPN
+701 ARIVEKFPN

-717 RILSQVSEVLSKV
+717 RILSQVSEVLNKV

-740 VIVIGLIVIV
+740 VIIIGLIVIV

-765 IYKIVGVDFPTI
+765 IYKILGVDFPTI
-777 LKSMTME
+777 LKAMTME
-784 FALIYGTL
+784 FAVIYGTL
-792 IIFALTV
+792 IFFALSV
-799 ATLSSYLVVENTLQL
+799 ATISSFLVVENALQL
-814 TWYFDLGLT
+814 TWQFDLGLT
-823 FWILGS
+823 LWILLS
-829 TALVSFVLILMA
+829 TAVVSFVLILMA

>member
-1 MQIDAIVL
+1 MFDIQQ
-9 LRLGMGRLFNI
+9 F
-20 KQLRLINKYALRDFS
+20 KLINKYALRDFS

-66 SEIENNSKELLGGDI
+66 SEIDNNSKELLGGDI

-90 PDEIIDQLKA
+90 PEKIIDEFDTLGK
-100 IGEVSST
+100 VST
-107 IEFATML
+107 AIEFATML

-129 DNRYPLYGEI
+129 DDNYPLYGNI
-139 ETSPQIASERIF
+139 ETIPQIASERIF
-151 VNSKKPS
+151 VNSQKPS

-163 SIQKLLNINL
+163 SIQKLLKL
-173 GDDVVIMG
+173 SFGDDVVIMG
-181 QEFEVAGLVSSVP
+181 QQFEVAGLVSSVP

-202 GEFAIISMDSYE
+202 GEFAIISMESYE
-214 QFGLS
+214 QFGLN

-229 RIKFNKSI
+229 RIKFKNS
-237 KGTGQEELIKSIVA
+237 TQVEEKEKLVRSIVE
-251 YDDSITTRLPGESGQ
+251 YDDSIEIRLPGESGQ

-303 QNNTSI
+303 QSNTSI

-329 IFLILVLTSVT
+329 IMMILVLTSVV
-340 AYLIGVFSPLLANE
+340 AYFIGVFSPLLANE
-354 LLPKTLGI
+354 LLPEALGI
-362 DLKPT
+362 DLQPA
-367 FSFLGYLNIFFI
+367 FSFIGYLNIFFI
-379 GFLVVLIFSIP
+379 GLLVVLIFSIP
-390 SLYSISGIK
+390 SLYSISEIK
-399 AGALFRN
+399 AAALFRN
-406 AFNPVSLNFSL
+406 TFNPVSLNFSL
-417 KNSVLLSILVFILT
+417 MNIILLSILVVILMT
-431 AYFVN
+431 YFVY
-436 QTEQKFYTVLYF
+436 QTEQKLYTVLYF

-454 MFIFY
+454 MLIFY
-459 GVSRL
+459 GVSKL
-464 LILFIKH
+464 LILFIKA
-471 FYRFSNNGYRIAYR
+471 FYKFSNNSYRIAYR

-535 VGIDRDIQGDLES
+535 VSIDRDMQRDLES
-548 FVKGVDPN
+548 FIKDIDPN

-567 TFVALNGTPIEE
+567 SFISLNGTPIEE
-579 VVSEGN
+579 VVSESN

-617 GNENE
+617 GNEDE
-622 MFISMDSRAAYD
+622 LFISMDSRAAYD
-634 LGMKIDDKITLNI
+634 LGMKINDKIVLNI
-647 LGRDVTGVVKNFRE
+647 LGRDVTGIVKNFRE

-679 ANKLPYEYVGTLKSD
+679 ANKLPYEYVGTLKSEL
-694 MPSSDIL
+694 PSSEIL
-701 AKIIDKFPN
+701 ARIVEKFPN

-717 RILSQVSEVLSKV
+717 RILSQVSEVLNKV

-740 VIVIGLIVIV
+740 VIIIGLIVIV

-765 IYKIVGVDFPTI
+765 IYKILGVDFPTI
-777 LKSMTME
+777 LKAMTME
-784 FALIYGTL
+784 FAVIYGTL
-792 IIFALTV
+792 IFFALSV
-799 ATLSSYLVVENTLQL
+799 ATISSFLVVENALQL
-814 TWYFDLGLT
+814 TWQFDLGLT
-823 FWILGS
+823 LWILLS
-829 TALVSFVLILMA
+829 TAVVSFVLILMA

>member
-1 MQIDAIVL
+1 MFDIQQ
-9 LRLGMGRLFNI
+9 F
-20 KQLRLINKYALRDFS
+20 KLINKYALRDFS

-66 SEIENNSKELLGGDI
+66 SEIDNNSKELLGGDI

-90 PDEIIDQLKA
+90 PEKIIDEFDTLGK
-100 IGEVSST
+100 VSAA

-129 DNRYPLYGEI
+129 DDNYPLYGNI
-139 ETSPQIASERIF
+139 ETIPQIASERIF
-151 VNSKKPS
+151 VNSQKPS

-163 SIQKLLNINL
+163 SIQKLLKL
-173 GDDVVIMG
+173 SFGDDVVIMG
-181 QEFEVAGLVSSVP
+181 QQFEVAGLVSSVP

-202 GEFAIISMDSYE
+202 GEFAIISMESYE
-214 QFGLS
+214 QFGLN

-229 RIKFNKSI
+229 RIKFKNSTQVEK
-237 KGTGQEELIKSIVA
+237 QEKLVRSIVE
-251 YDDSITTRLPGESGQ
+251 YDDSIEIRLPGESGQ

-303 QNNTSI
+303 QSNTSI

-329 IFLILVLTSVT
+329 IMMILVLTSVV
-340 AYLIGVFSPLLANE
+340 AYFIGVFSPLLANE
-354 LLPKTLGI
+354 LLPEALGI
-362 DLKPT
+362 DLQPA
-367 FSFLGYLNIFFI
+367 FSFIGYLNIFFI
-379 GFLVVLIFSIP
+379 GLLVVLIFSIP
-390 SLYSISGIK
+390 SLYSISEIK
-399 AGALFRN
+399 AAALFRN
-406 AFNPVSLNFSL
+406 TFNPVSLNFSL
-417 KNSVLLSILVFILT
+417 MNIILLSILVVILMT
-431 AYFVN
+431 YFVY
-436 QTEQKFYTVLYF
+436 QTEQKLYTVLYF

-454 MFIFY
+454 MLIFY
-459 GVSRL
+459 GVSKL
-464 LILFIKH
+464 LILFIKA
-471 FYRFSNNGYRIAYR
+471 FYKFSNNSYRIAYR

-535 VGIDRDIQGDLES
+535 VSIDRDIQRELES
-548 FVKGVDPN
+548 FIKDVDPN

-567 TFVALNGTPIEE
+567 SFISLNGTPIEE
-579 VVSEGN
+579 VVSESN

-606 NPIIEGDWWEP
+606 NPIIEGEWWEP
-617 GNENE
+617 GNEDE
-622 MFISMDSRAAYD
+622 LFISMDSRAAYD
-634 LGMKIDDKITLNI
+634 LGMKINDKIVLNI
-647 LGRDVTGVVKNFRE
+647 LGRDVTGIVKNFRE

-679 ANKLPYEYVGTLKSD
+679 ANKLPYEYVGTLKSEL
-694 MPSSDIL
+694 PSSEIL
-701 AKIIDKFPN
+701 AMIVEKFPN

-717 RILSQVSEVLSKV
+717 RILSQISEVLNKV

-740 VIVIGLIVIV
+740 VIIIGLIVIV

-765 IYKIVGVDFPTI
+765 IYKILGVDFPTI
-777 LKSMTME
+777 LKAMTME
-784 FALIYGTL
+784 FAVIYGTL
-792 IIFALTV
+792 IFFALSV
-799 ATLSSYLVVENTLQL
+799 ATISSFLVVENALQL
-814 TWYFDLGLT
+814 TWQFDLGLT
-823 FWILGS
+823 LWILLS
-829 TALVSFVLILMA
+829 TAVVSFVLILMA

>member
-1 MQIDAIVL
+1 MFDIQQ
-9 LRLGMGRLFNI
+9 F
-20 KQLRLINKYALRDFS
+20 KLINKYALRDFS

-66 SEIENNSKELLGGDI
+66 SEIDNNSKELLGGDI

-90 PDEIIDQLKA
+90 PEKIIDEFDTLGK
-100 IGEVSST
+100 VST
-107 IEFATML
+107 AIEFATML

-129 DNRYPLYGEI
+129 DDNYPLYGNI
-139 ETSPQIASERIF
+139 ETIPQIASERIF
-151 VNSKKPS
+151 VNSQKPS

-163 SIQKLLNINL
+163 SIQKLLKL
-173 GDDVVIMG
+173 SFGDDVVIMG
-181 QEFEVAGLVSSVP
+181 QQFEVAGLVSSVP

-202 GEFAIISMDSYE
+202 GEFAIISMESYE
-214 QFGLS
+214 QFGLN

-229 RIKFNKSI
+229 RIKFKNSTQVEK
-237 KGTGQEELIKSIVA
+237 KEKLVRSIVE
-251 YDDSITTRLPGESGQ
+251 YDDSIEIRLPGESGQ

-303 QNNTSI
+303 QSNTSI

-329 IFLILVLTSVT
+329 IMMILVLTSVV
-340 AYLIGVFSPLLANE
+340 AYFIGVFSPLLANE
-354 LLPKTLGI
+354 LLPEALGI
-362 DLKPT
+362 DLQPA
-367 FSFLGYLNIFFI
+367 FSFIGYLNIFFI
-379 GFLVVLIFSIP
+379 GLLVVLIFSIP
-390 SLYSISGIK
+390 SLYSISEIK
-399 AGALFRN
+399 AAALFRN
-406 AFNPVSLNFSL
+406 TFNPVSLNFSL
-417 KNSVLLSILVFILT
+417 MNIILLSILVVILT
-431 AYFVN
+431 TYFVY
-436 QTEQKFYTVLYF
+436 QTEQKLYTVLYF

-454 MFIFY
+454 MLIFY
-459 GVSRL
+459 GVSKL
-464 LILFIKH
+464 LILFIKA
-471 FYRFSNNGYRIAYR
+471 FYKFSNNSYRIAYR

-535 VGIDRDIQGDLES
+535 VSIDRDMQRDLES
-548 FVKGVDPN
+548 FIKDVDPN

-567 TFVALNGTPIEE
+567 SFISLNGTPIEE
-579 VVSEGN
+579 VVSESN

-606 NPIIEGDWWEP
+606 NPIIEGEWWEP
-617 GNENE
+617 GNEDE
-622 MFISMDSRAAYD
+622 LFISMDSRAAYD
-634 LGMKIDDKITLNI
+634 LGMKINDKIVLNI
-647 LGRDVTGVVKNFRE
+647 LGRDVTGIVKNFRE

-679 ANKLPYEYVGTLKSD
+679 ANKLPYEYVGTLKSEL
-694 MPSSDIL
+694 PSSEIL
-701 AKIIDKFPN
+701 ARIVEKFPN

-717 RILSQVSEVLSKV
+717 RILSQVSEVLNKV

-740 VIVIGLIVIV
+740 VIIIGLIVIV

-765 IYKIVGVDFPTI
+765 IYKILGVDFPTI
-777 LKSMTME
+777 LKAMTME
-784 FALIYGTL
+784 FAVIYGTL
-792 IIFALTV
+792 IFFALSV
-799 ATLSSYLVVENTLQL
+799 ATISSFLVVENALQL
-814 TWYFDLGLT
+814 TWQFDLGLT
-823 FWILGS
+823 LWILLS
-829 TALVSFVLILMA
+829 TAVVSFVLILMA

>member
-1 MQIDAIVL
+1 MFDIQQ
-9 LRLGMGRLFNI
+9 F
-20 KQLRLINKYALRDFS
+20 KLINKYALRDFS

-66 SEIENNSKELLGGDI
+66 SEIDNNSKELLGGDI

-90 PDEIIDQLKA
+90 PEKIIDEFDTLGK
-100 IGEVSST
+100 VST
-107 IEFATML
+107 AIEFATML

-129 DNRYPLYGEI
+129 DDNYPLYGNI
-139 ETSPQIASERIF
+139 ETIPQIASERIF
-151 VNSKKPS
+151 VNSQKPS

-163 SIQKLLNINL
+163 SIQKLLKL
-173 GDDVVIMG
+173 SFGDDVVIMG
-181 QEFEVAGLVSSVP
+181 QQFEVAGLVSSVP

-202 GEFAIISMDSYE
+202 GEFAIISMESYE
-214 QFGLS
+214 QFGLN

-229 RIKFNKSI
+229 RIKFKNSTQVEK
-237 KGTGQEELIKSIVA
+237 QEKLVRSIVE
-251 YDDSITTRLPGESGQ
+251 YDDSIEIRLPGESGQ

-303 QNNTSI
+303 QSNTSI

-329 IFLILVLTSVT
+329 IMMILVLTSVV
-340 AYLIGVFSPLLANE
+340 AYFIGVFSPLLANE
-354 LLPKTLGI
+354 LLPEALGI
-362 DLKPT
+362 DLQPA
-367 FSFLGYLNIFFI
+367 FSFIGYLNIFFI
-379 GFLVVLIFSIP
+379 GLLVVLIFSIP
-390 SLYSISGIK
+390 SLYSISEIK
-399 AGALFRN
+399 AAALFRN
-406 AFNPVSLNFSL
+406 TFNPVSLNFSL
-417 KNSVLLSILVFILT
+417 MNIILLSILVVILMT
-431 AYFVN
+431 YFVY
-436 QTEQKFYTVLYF
+436 QTEQKLYTVLYF

-454 MFIFY
+454 MLIFY
-459 GVSRL
+459 GVSKL
-464 LILFIKH
+464 LILFIKAS
-471 FYRFSNNGYRIAYR
+471 YKFSNNSYRIAYR

-535 VGIDRDIQGDLES
+535 VSIDRDMQRDLES
-548 FVKGVDPN
+548 FIKDIDPN

-567 TFVALNGTPIEE
+567 SFISLNGTPIEE
-579 VVSEGN
+579 VVSESN

-606 NPIIEGDWWEP
+606 NPIIEGEWWEP
-617 GNENE
+617 GNEDE
-622 MFISMDSRAAYD
+622 LFISMDSRAAYD
-634 LGMKIDDKITLNI
+634 LGMKINDKIVLNI
-647 LGRDVTGVVKNFRE
+647 LGRDVTGIVKNFRE

-679 ANKLPYEYVGTLKSD
+679 ANKLPYEYVGTLKSEL
-694 MPSSDIL
+694 PSSEIL
-701 AKIIDKFPN
+701 ARIVEKFPN

-717 RILSQVSEVLSKV
+717 RILSQVSEVLNKV

-740 VIVIGLIVIV
+740 VIIIGLIVIV

-765 IYKIVGVDFPTI
+765 IYKILGVDFPTI
-777 LKSMTME
+777 LKAMTME
-784 FALIYGTL
+784 FAVIYGTL
-792 IIFALTV
+792 IFFALSV
-799 ATLSSYLVVENTLQL
+799 ATISSFLVVENALQL
-814 TWYFDLGLT
+814 TWQFDLGLT
-823 FWILGS
+823 LWILLS
-829 TALVSFVLILMA
+829 TAVVSFVLILMA

>member
-1 MQIDAIVL
+1 
-9 LRLGMGRLFNI
+9 
-20 KQLRLINKYALRDFS
+20 
-35 RSYKKLWVVTS
+35 
-46 TLFVSLLLL
+46 LLLL

-66 SEIENNSKELLGGDI
+66 SEIDNNSKKLLGGDI

-90 PDEIIDQLKA
+90 PEKIIDEFDTLGK
-100 IGEVSST
+100 VST
-107 IEFATML
+107 AIEFATML
-114 SKEGESPVFTELRAV
+114 SKEGGSPVFTELRAV
-129 DNRYPLYGEI
+129 DDNYPLYGNI
-139 ETSPQIASERIF
+139 ETIPQIASERIF
-151 VNSKKPS
+151 VNSQKPS

-163 SIQKLLNINL
+163 SIQKLLKL
-173 GDDVVIMG
+173 SFGDDVVIMG
-181 QEFEVAGLVSSVP
+181 QQFEVAGLVSSVP

-202 GEFAIISMDSYE
+202 GEFAIISMESYE
-214 QFGLS
+214 QFGLN

-229 RIKFNKSI
+229 RIKFKNSTQVEK
-237 KGTGQEELIKSIVA
+237 KEKLVRSIVE
-251 YDDSITTRLPGESGQ
+251 YDDSIEIRLPGESGQ

-303 QNNTSI
+303 QSNTSI

-329 IFLILVLTSVT
+329 IMMILVLTSVV
-340 AYLIGVFSPLLANE
+340 AYFIGVFSPLLANE
-354 LLPKTLGI
+354 LLPEALGI
-362 DLKPT
+362 DLQPA
-367 FSFLGYLNIFFI
+367 FSFIGYLNIFFI
-379 GFLVVLIFSIP
+379 GLLVVLIFSIP
-390 SLYSISGIK
+390 SLYSISEIK
-399 AGALFRN
+399 AAALFRN
-406 AFNPVSLNFSL
+406 TFNPVSLNFSL
-417 KNSVLLSILVFILT
+417 MNIILLSILVVILMT
-431 AYFVN
+431 YFVY
-436 QTEQKFYTVLYF
+436 QTEQKLYTVLYF

-454 MFIFY
+454 MLIFY
-459 GVSRL
+459 GVSKL
-464 LILFIKH
+464 LILFIKA
-471 FYRFSNNGYRIAYR
+471 FYKFSNNSYRIAYR

-535 VGIDRDIQGDLES
+535 VSIDRDMQRDLES
-548 FVKGVDPN
+548 FIKDVDPN

-567 TFVALNGTPIEE
+567 SFISLNGTPIEE
-579 VVSEGN
+579 VVSESN

-606 NPIIEGDWWEP
+606 NPIIEGEWWEP
-617 GNENE
+617 GNEDE
-622 MFISMDSRAAYD
+622 LFISMDSRAAYD
-634 LGMKIDDKITLNI
+634 LGMKINDKIVLNI
-647 LGRDVTGVVKNFRE
+647 LGRDVTGIVKNFRE

-679 ANKLPYEYVGTLKSD
+679 ANKLPYEYVGTLKSEL
-694 MPSSDIL
+694 PSSEIL
-701 AKIIDKFPN
+701 ARIVEKFPN

-717 RILSQVSEVLSKV
+717 RILSQVSEVLNKV

-740 VIVIGLIVIV
+740 VIIIGLIVIV

-765 IYKIVGVDFPTI
+765 IYKILGVDFPTI
-777 LKSMTME
+777 LKAMTME
-784 FALIYGTL
+784 FAVIYGTL
-792 IIFALTV
+792 IFFALSV
-799 ATLSSYLVVENTLQL
+799 ATISSFLVVENALQL
-814 TWYFDLGLT
+814 TWQFDLGLT
-823 FWILGS
+823 LWILLS
-829 TALVSFVLILMA
+829 TAVVSFVLILMA

>member
-1 MQIDAIVL
+1 MFDIQQ
-9 LRLGMGRLFNI
+9 F
-20 KQLRLINKYALRDFS
+20 KLINKYALRDFS

-66 SEIENNSKELLGGDI
+66 SEIDNNSKELLGGDI

-90 PDEIIDQLKA
+90 PEKIIDEFDTLGK
-100 IGEVSST
+100 VST
-107 IEFATML
+107 AIEFATML

-129 DNRYPLYGEI
+129 DDNYPLYGNI
-139 ETSPQIASERIF
+139 ETIPQIASERIF
-151 VNSKKPS
+151 VNSQKPS

-163 SIQKLLNINL
+163 SIQKLLKL
-173 GDDVVIMG
+173 SFGDDVVIMG
-181 QEFEVAGLVSSVP
+181 QQFEVAGLVSSVP

-202 GEFAIISMDSYE
+202 GEFAIISMESYE
-214 QFGLS
+214 QFGLN

-229 RIKFNKSI
+229 RIKFKNS
-237 KGTGQEELIKSIVA
+237 TQVEEKEKLVRSIVE
-251 YDDSITTRLPGESGQ
+251 YDDSIEIRLPGESGQ

-303 QNNTSI
+303 QSNTSI

-329 IFLILVLTSVT
+329 IMMILVLTSVV
-340 AYLIGVFSPLLANE
+340 AYFIGVFSPLLANE
-354 LLPKTLGI
+354 LLPEALGI
-362 DLKPT
+362 DLQPT
-367 FSFLGYLNIFFI
+367 FSFIGYLNIFFI
-379 GFLVVLIFSIP
+379 GLLVVLIFSIP
-390 SLYSISGIK
+390 SLYSISEIK
-399 AGALFRN
+399 AAALFRN
-406 AFNPVSLNFSL
+406 TFNPVSLNFSL
-417 KNSVLLSILVFILT
+417 MNIILLSILVVILMT
-431 AYFVN
+431 YFVY
-436 QTEQKFYTVLYF
+436 QTEQKLYTVLYF

-454 MFIFY
+454 MLIFY
-459 GVSRL
+459 GVSKL
-464 LILFIKH
+464 LILFIKAS
-471 FYRFSNNGYRIAYR
+471 YKFSNNSYRIAYR

-535 VGIDRDIQGDLES
+535 VSIDRDMQRDLES
-548 FVKGVDPN
+548 FIKDVDPN

-567 TFVALNGTPIEE
+567 SFISLNGTPIEE
-579 VVSEGN
+579 VVSESN

-606 NPIIEGDWWEP
+606 NPIIEGEWWEP
-617 GNENE
+617 GNEDE
-622 MFISMDSRAAYD
+622 LFISMDSRAAYD
-634 LGMKIDDKITLNI
+634 LGMKINDKIVLNI
-647 LGRDVTGVVKNFRE
+647 LGRDVTGIVKNFRE

-679 ANKLPYEYVGTLKSD
+679 ANKLPYEYVGTLKSEL
-694 MPSSDIL
+694 PSSEIL
-701 AKIIDKFPN
+701 ARIVEKFPN

-717 RILSQVSEVLSKV
+717 RILSQVSEVLNKV

-740 VIVIGLIVIV
+740 VIIIGLIVIV

-765 IYKIVGVDFPTI
+765 IYKILGVDFPTI
-777 LKSMTME
+777 LKAMTME
-784 FALIYGTL
+784 FAVIYGTL
-792 IIFALTV
+792 IFFALSV
-799 ATLSSYLVVENTLQL
+799 ATISSFLVVENALQL
-814 TWYFDLGLT
+814 TWQFDLGLT
-823 FWILGS
+823 LWILLS
-829 TALVSFVLILMA
+829 TAVVSFVLILMA

>member
-1 MQIDAIVL
+1 MFDIQQ
-9 LRLGMGRLFNI
+9 F
-20 KQLRLINKYALRDFS
+20 KLINKYALRDFS

-66 SEIENNSKELLGGDI
+66 SEIDNNSKELLGGDI

-90 PDEIIDQLKA
+90 PEKIIDEFDTLGK
-100 IGEVSST
+100 VST
-107 IEFATML
+107 AIEFATML

-129 DNRYPLYGEI
+129 DDNYPLYGNI
-139 ETSPQIASERIF
+139 ETIPQIASERIF
-151 VNSKKPS
+151 VNSQKPS

-163 SIQKLLNINL
+163 SIQKLLKL
-173 GDDVVIMG
+173 SFGDDVVIMG
-181 QEFEVAGLVSSVP
+181 QQFEVAGLVSSVP

-202 GEFAIISMDSYE
+202 GEFAIISMESYE
-214 QFGLS
+214 QFGLN

-229 RIKFNKSI
+229 RIKFKNSTQVEK
-237 KGTGQEELIKSIVA
+237 KEKLVRSIVE
-251 YDDSITTRLPGESGQ
+251 YDDSIEIRLPGESGQ

-303 QNNTSI
+303 QSNTSI

-329 IFLILVLTSVT
+329 IMMILVLTSVV
-340 AYLIGVFSPLLANE
+340 AYFIGVFSPLLANE
-354 LLPKTLGI
+354 LLPEALGI
-362 DLKPT
+362 DLQPA
-367 FSFLGYLNIFFI
+367 FSFIGYLNIFFI
-379 GFLVVLIFSIP
+379 GLLVVLIFSIP
-390 SLYSISGIK
+390 SLYSISEIK
-399 AGALFRN
+399 AAALFRN
-406 AFNPVSLNFSL
+406 TFNPVSLNFSL
-417 KNSVLLSILVFILT
+417 MNIILLSILVVILMT
-431 AYFVN
+431 YFVY
-436 QTEQKFYTVLYF
+436 QTEQKLYTVLYF

-454 MFIFY
+454 ILIFY
-459 GVSRL
+459 GVSKL
-464 LILFIKH
+464 LILFIKA
-471 FYRFSNNGYRIAYR
+471 FYKFSNNSYRIAYR

-535 VGIDRDIQGDLES
+535 VSIDRDMQRDLES
-548 FVKGVDPN
+548 FIKDVDPN

-567 TFVALNGTPIEE
+567 SFISLNGTPIEE
-579 VVSEGN
+579 VVSESN

-606 NPIIEGDWWEP
+606 NPIIEGEWWEP
-617 GNENE
+617 GNEDE
-622 MFISMDSRAAYD
+622 LFISMDSRAAYD
-634 LGMKIDDKITLNI
+634 LGMKINDKIVLNI
-647 LGRDVTGVVKNFRE
+647 LGRDVTGIVKNFRE

-679 ANKLPYEYVGTLKSD
+679 ANKLPYEYVGTLKSEL
-694 MPSSDIL
+694 PSSEIL
-701 AKIIDKFPN
+701 ARIVEKFPN

-717 RILSQVSEVLSKV
+717 RILSQVSEVLNKV

-740 VIVIGLIVIV
+740 VIIIGLIVIV

-765 IYKIVGVDFPTI
+765 IYKILGVDFPTI
-777 LKSMTME
+777 LKAMTME
-784 FALIYGTL
+784 FAVIYGTL
-792 IIFALTV
+792 IFFALSV
-799 ATLSSYLVVENTLQL
+799 ATISSFLVVENALQL
-814 TWYFDLGLT
+814 TWQFDLGLT
-823 FWILGS
+823 LWILLS
-829 TALVSFVLILMA
+829 TAVVSFVVILMA

>member
-1 MQIDAIVL
+1 MFDIQQ
-9 LRLGMGRLFNI
+9 F
-20 KQLRLINKYALRDFS
+20 KLINKYALRDFS

-66 SEIENNSKELLGGDI
+66 SEIDNNSKELLGGDI

-90 PDEIIDQLKA
+90 PEKIIDEFDTLGK
-100 IGEVSST
+100 VST
-107 IEFATML
+107 AIEFATML

-129 DNRYPLYGEI
+129 DDNYPLYGNI
-139 ETSPQIASERIF
+139 ETIPQIASERIF
-151 VNSKKPS
+151 VNSQKPS

-163 SIQKLLNINL
+163 SIQKLLKL
-173 GDDVVIMG
+173 SFGDDVVIMG
-181 QEFEVAGLVSSVP
+181 QQFEVAGLVSSVP

-202 GEFAIISMDSYE
+202 GEFAIISMESYE
-214 QFGLS
+214 QFGLN

-229 RIKFNKSI
+229 RIKFKNSTQVEK
-237 KGTGQEELIKSIVA
+237 QEKLVRSIVE
-251 YDDSITTRLPGESGQ
+251 YDDSIEIRLPGESGQ

-303 QNNTSI
+303 QSNTSI

-329 IFLILVLTSVT
+329 IMMILVLTSVV
-340 AYLIGVFSPLLANE
+340 AYFIGVFSPLLANE
-354 LLPKTLGI
+354 LLPKALGI
-362 DLKPT
+362 DLQPA
-367 FSFLGYLNIFFI
+367 FSFIGYLNIFFI
-379 GFLVVLIFSIP
+379 GLLVVLIFSIP
-390 SLYSISGIK
+390 SLYSISEIK
-399 AGALFRN
+399 AAALFRN
-406 AFNPVSLNFSL
+406 TFNPVSLNFSL
-417 KNSVLLSILVFILT
+417 MNIILLSILVVILMT
-431 AYFVN
+431 YFVY
-436 QTEQKFYTVLYF
+436 QTEQKLYTVLYF

-454 MFIFY
+454 MLIFY
-459 GVSRL
+459 GVSKL
-464 LILFIKH
+464 LILFIKA
-471 FYRFSNNGYRIAYR
+471 FYKFSNNSYRIAYR

-535 VGIDRDIQGDLES
+535 VSIDRDMQRDLES
-548 FVKGVDPN
+548 FIKDVDPN

-567 TFVALNGTPIEE
+567 SFISLNGTPIEE
-579 VVSEGN
+579 VVSESN

-606 NPIIEGDWWEP
+606 NPIIEGEWWEP
-617 GNENE
+617 GNEDE
-622 MFISMDSRAAYD
+622 LFISMDSRAAYD
-634 LGMKIDDKITLNI
+634 LGMKINDKIVLNI
-647 LGRDVTGVVKNFRE
+647 LGRDVTGIVKNFRE

-679 ANKLPYEYVGTLKSD
+679 ANKLPYEYVGTLKSEL
-694 MPSSDIL
+694 PSSEIL
-701 AKIIDKFPN
+701 ARIVEKFPN

-717 RILSQVSEVLSKV
+717 RILSQVSEVLNKV

-740 VIVIGLIVIV
+740 VIIIGLIVIV

-765 IYKIVGVDFPTI
+765 IYKILGVDFPTI
-777 LKSMTME
+777 LKAMTME
-784 FALIYGTL
+784 FAVIYGTL
-792 IIFALTV
+792 IFFALSV
-799 ATLSSYLVVENTLQL
+799 ATISSFLVVENALQL
-814 TWYFDLGLT
+814 TWQFDLGLT
-823 FWILGS
+823 LWILLS
-829 TALVSFVLILMA
+829 TAVVSFVLILMA

>member
-1 MQIDAIVL
+1 MA
-9 LRLGMGRLFNI
+9 RLFDVQQF
-20 KQLRLINKYALRDFS
+20 KLINKYALRDFS
-35 RSYKKLWVVTS
+35 RSYKKLWVITS

-66 SEIENNSKELLGGDI
+66 TEIANNSKELLGGDI

-90 PDEIIDQLKA
+90 PENVISQLSALGK
-100 IGEVSST
+100 VSTS

-114 SKEGESPVFTELRAV
+114 SKSGESPVFTELRAV
-129 DNRYPLYGEI
+129 DSNYPLYGKI
-139 ETSPQIASERIF
+139 EALPEGASQKIF
-151 VNSKKPS
+151 ANAQKPT

-163 SIQKLLNINL
+163 SIQNLLNVSP

-181 QEFEVAGLVSSVP
+181 QNFEVAGLVSSVP

-202 GEFAIISMDSYE
+202 GEFAMISKSSYQ

-229 RIKFNKSI
+229 RIKFNQSSDK
-237 KGTGQEELIKSIVA
+237 TNQEAQVKSIVA
-251 YDDSITTRLPGESGQ
+251 YDETIVTRLPGESGR

-273 NFSNFLNLVS
+273 NFSNFLNLIS
-283 VSAMVIA
+283 VSAMIIA

-329 IFLILVLTSVT
+329 IMLILILTSVI
-340 AYLIGVFSPLLANE
+340 AYFIGVFSPLLANE
-354 LLPKTLGI
+354 LLPQSLGI
-362 DLKPT
+362 DLQPT
-367 FSFLGYLNIFFI
+367 FSLIGYLNIFFI
-379 GFLVVLIFSIP
+379 GLLVVLIFSIP
-390 SLYSISGIK
+390 SLYSIGEIK
-399 AGALFRN
+399 AVALFRN
-406 AFNPVSLNFSL
+406 TFQPVSLNFSL
-417 KNSVLLSILVFILT
+417 RNISMLSVLVVILT
-431 AYFVN
+431 AYFVF

-448 VAFFVT
+448 LAFFIA
-454 MFIFY
+454 MLIFY
-459 GVSRL
+459 GVSKL
-464 LILFIKH
+464 LISLIRSSYK
-471 FYRFSNNGYRIAYR
+471 FSSNSYRIAYR

-535 VGIDRDIQGDLES
+535 VSIDKDIQGDLQS
-548 FVKGVDPN
+548 FIEGIDSN
-556 VELEFSPMASA
+556 VVLEFSPMASA
-567 TFVALNGTPIEE
+567 SFISLNGTPIEE
-579 VVSEGN
+579 IISESN

-606 NPIIEGDWWEP
+606 NPIVEGEWWEP
-617 GNENE
+617 GNEDE

-634 LGMKIDDKITLNI
+634 LGMKINDKITLNL

-679 ANKLPYEYVGTLKSD
+679 ANKLPYEYVGTLKSEL
-694 MPSSDIL
+694 PSSEIL
-701 AKIIDKFPN
+701 AKVVDQFPN

-717 RILSQVSEVLSKV
+717 RILSQVSGVLNKI

-740 VIVIGLIVIV
+740 VIIIGLIVIV
-750 SAVLVQTTFRRYNNL
+750 SAVMVQTTFRRYNNL
-765 IYKIVGVDFPTI
+765 IYKILGVDFPTI
-777 LKSMTME
+777 LKAMTME
-784 FALIYGTL
+784 FAIIYGTL
-792 IIFALTV
+792 IFFATSV
-799 ATLSSYLVVENTLQL
+799 AVISSYLVVENALQL
-814 TWYFDLGLT
+814 TWQFDFGLT
-823 FWILGS
+823 LWIVLS
-829 TALVSFVLILMA
+829 TAIVSFAFILLA

>member
-1 MQIDAIVL
+1 MFDIQQ
-9 LRLGMGRLFNI
+9 F
-20 KQLRLINKYALRDFS
+20 KLINKYALRDFS

-66 SEIENNSKELLGGDI
+66 SEIDNNSKELLGGDI

-90 PDEIIDQLKA
+90 PEKIIDEFDTLGK
-100 IGEVSST
+100 VST
-107 IEFATML
+107 AIEFATML

-129 DNRYPLYGEI
+129 DDNYPLYGNI
-139 ETSPQIASERIF
+139 ETIPQIASERIF
-151 VNSKKPS
+151 VNSQKPS

-163 SIQKLLNINL
+163 SIQKLLKL
-173 GDDVVIMG
+173 SFGDDVVIMG
-181 QEFEVAGLVSSVP
+181 QQFEVAGLVSSVP

-202 GEFAIISMDSYE
+202 GEFAIISMESYE
-214 QFGLS
+214 QFGLN

-229 RIKFNKSI
+229 RIKFKNS
-237 KGTGQEELIKSIVA
+237 TQVEEKEKLVRSIVE
-251 YDDSITTRLPGESGQ
+251 YDDSIEIRLPGESGQ

-303 QNNTSI
+303 QSNTSI

-329 IFLILVLTSVT
+329 IMMILVLTSVV
-340 AYLIGVFSPLLANE
+340 AYFIGVFSPLLANE
-354 LLPKTLGI
+354 LLPEALGI
-362 DLKPT
+362 DLQPA
-367 FSFLGYLNIFFI
+367 FSFIGYLNIFFI
-379 GFLVVLIFSIP
+379 GLLVVLIFSIP
-390 SLYSISGIK
+390 SLYSISEIK
-399 AGALFRN
+399 AAALFRN
-406 AFNPVSLNFSL
+406 TFNPVSLNFSL
-417 KNSVLLSILVFILT
+417 MNIILLSILVVILT
-431 AYFVN
+431 TYFVY
-436 QTEQKFYTVLYF
+436 QTEQKLYTVLYF

-454 MFIFY
+454 MLIFY
-459 GVSRL
+459 GVSKL
-464 LILFIKH
+464 LILFIKA
-471 FYRFSNNGYRIAYR
+471 FYKFSNNSYRIAYR

-535 VGIDRDIQGDLES
+535 VSIDRDIQRELES
-548 FVKGVDPN
+548 FIKDVDPN

-567 TFVALNGTPIEE
+567 SFISLNGTPIEE
-579 VVSEGN
+579 VVSESN

-606 NPIIEGDWWEP
+606 NPIIEGEWWEP
-617 GNENE
+617 GNEDE
-622 MFISMDSRAAYD
+622 LFISMDSRAAYD
-634 LGMKIDDKITLNI
+634 LGMKINDKIVLNI
-647 LGRDVTGVVKNFRE
+647 LGRDVTGIVKNFRE

-679 ANKLPYEYVGTLKSD
+679 ANKLPYEYVGTLKSEL
-694 MPSSDIL
+694 PSSEIL
-701 AKIIDKFPN
+701 ARIVEKFPN
-710 VSAIKID
+710 ISAIKID
-717 RILSQVSEVLSKV
+717 RILSQVSEVLNKV

-740 VIVIGLIVIV
+740 VIIIGLIVIV

-765 IYKIVGVDFPTI
+765 IYKILGVDFPTI
-777 LKSMTME
+777 LKAMTME
-784 FALIYGTL
+784 FAVIYGTL
-792 IIFALTV
+792 IFFALSV
-799 ATLSSYLVVENTLQL
+799 ATISSFLVVENALQL
-814 TWYFDLGLT
+814 TWQFDLGLT
-823 FWILGS
+823 LWILLS
-829 TALVSFVLILMA
+829 TAVVSFVLILMA

>member
-1 MQIDAIVL
+1 MFDIQQ
-9 LRLGMGRLFNI
+9 F
-20 KQLRLINKYALRDFS
+20 KLINKYALRDFT

-66 SEIENNSKELLGGDI
+66 SEIDNNSKELLGGDI

-90 PDEIIDQLKA
+90 PEKIIDEFDTLGK
-100 IGEVSST
+100 VST
-107 IEFATML
+107 AIEFATML

-129 DNRYPLYGEI
+129 DDNYPLYGNI
-139 ETSPQIASERIF
+139 ETIPQIASERIF
-151 VNSKKPS
+151 VNSQKPS

-163 SIQKLLNINL
+163 SIQKLLKL
-173 GDDVVIMG
+173 SFGDDVVIMG
-181 QEFEVAGLVSSVP
+181 QQFEVAGLVSSVP

-202 GEFAIISMDSYE
+202 GEFAIISMESYE
-214 QFGLS
+214 QFGLN

-229 RIKFNKSI
+229 RIKFKNSTQVEK
-237 KGTGQEELIKSIVA
+237 KEKLVRSIVE
-251 YDDSITTRLPGESGQ
+251 YDDSIEIRLPGESGQ

-290 GIGISNTLLSFVN
+290 GVGISNTLLSFVN
-303 QNNTSI
+303 QSNTSI

-329 IFLILVLTSVT
+329 IMMILVLTSVV
-340 AYLIGVFSPLLANE
+340 AYFIGVFSPLLANE
-354 LLPKTLGI
+354 LLPKALGI
-362 DLKPT
+362 DLQPA
-367 FSFLGYLNIFFI
+367 FSFIGYLNIFFI
-379 GFLVVLIFSIP
+379 GLLVVLIFSIP
-390 SLYSISGIK
+390 SLYSISEIK
-399 AGALFRN
+399 AAALFRN
-406 AFNPVSLNFSL
+406 TFNPVSLNFSL
-417 KNSVLLSILVFILT
+417 MNIILLSILVVILT
-431 AYFVN
+431 TYFVY
-436 QTEQKFYTVLYF
+436 QTEQKLYTVLYF

-454 MFIFY
+454 MLIFY
-459 GVSRL
+459 GVSKL
-464 LILFIKH
+464 LILLIKA
-471 FYRFSNNGYRIAYR
+471 FYKFSNNSYRIAYR

-535 VGIDRDIQGDLES
+535 VSIDRDMQRDLES
-548 FVKGVDPN
+548 FIKDVDPN

-567 TFVALNGTPIEE
+567 SFISLNGTPIEE
-579 VVSEGN
+579 VVSESN

-606 NPIIEGDWWEP
+606 NPIIEGEWWEP
-617 GNENE
+617 GNEDE
-622 MFISMDSRAAYD
+622 LFISMDSRAAYD
-634 LGMKIDDKITLNI
+634 LGMKINDKIVLNI
-647 LGRDVTGVVKNFRE
+647 LGRDVTGIVKNFRK

-679 ANKLPYEYVGTLKSD
+679 ANKLPYEYVGTLKSEL
-694 MPSSDIL
+694 PSSEIL
-701 AKIIDKFPN
+701 ARIVEKFPN

-717 RILSQVSEVLSKV
+717 RILSQVSEVLNKV

-740 VIVIGLIVIV
+740 VIIIGLIVIV

-765 IYKIVGVDFPTI
+765 IYKILGVDFPTI
-777 LKSMTME
+777 LKAMTME
-784 FALIYGTL
+784 FAVIYGTL
-792 IIFALTV
+792 IFFALSV
-799 ATLSSYLVVENTLQL
+799 ATISSFLVVENALQL
-814 TWYFDLGLT
+814 SWQFDLGLT
-823 FWILGS
+823 LWILLS
-829 TALVSFVLILMA
+829 TAVVSFVFILMA

>member
-1 MQIDAIVL
+1 MFDIQQ
-9 LRLGMGRLFNI
+9 F
-20 KQLRLINKYALRDFS
+20 KLINKYALRDFS

-66 SEIENNSKELLGGDI
+66 SEIDNNSKKLLGGDI

-90 PDEIIDQLKA
+90 PEKIIDEFDTLGK
-100 IGEVSST
+100 VST
-107 IEFATML
+107 AIEFATML

-129 DNRYPLYGEI
+129 DDNYPLYGNI
-139 ETSPQIASERIF
+139 ETIPQIASERIF
-151 VNSKKPS
+151 VNSQKPS

-163 SIQKLLNINL
+163 SIQKLLKL
-173 GDDVVIMG
+173 SFGDDVVIMG
-181 QEFEVAGLVSSVP
+181 QQFEVAGLVSSVP

-202 GEFAIISMDSYE
+202 GEFAIISMESYE
-214 QFGLS
+214 QFGLN

-229 RIKFNKSI
+229 RIKFKNSTQVEK
-237 KGTGQEELIKSIVA
+237 QEKLVRSIVE
-251 YDDSITTRLPGESGQ
+251 YDDSIEIRLPGESGQ

-303 QNNTSI
+303 QSNTSI

-329 IFLILVLTSVT
+329 IMMILVLTSVV
-340 AYLIGVFSPLLANE
+340 AYFIGVFSPLLANE
-354 LLPKTLGI
+354 LLPEALGI
-362 DLKPT
+362 DLQPT
-367 FSFLGYLNIFFI
+367 FSFIGYLNIFFI
-379 GFLVVLIFSIP
+379 GLLVVLIFSIP
-390 SLYSISGIK
+390 SLYSISEIK
-399 AGALFRN
+399 AAALFRN
-406 AFNPVSLNFSL
+406 TFNPVSLNFSL
-417 KNSVLLSILVFILT
+417 MNIILLSILVVILT
-431 AYFVN
+431 TYFVY
-436 QTEQKFYTVLYF
+436 QTEQKLYTVLYF

-454 MFIFY
+454 MLIFY
-459 GVSRL
+459 GVSKL
-464 LILFIKH
+464 LILFIKA
-471 FYRFSNNGYRIAYR
+471 FYKFSNNSYRIAYR

-535 VGIDRDIQGDLES
+535 VSIDRDMQRDLES
-548 FVKGVDPN
+548 FIKDIDPN

-567 TFVALNGTPIEE
+567 SFISLNGTPIEE
-579 VVSEGN
+579 VVSESN

-606 NPIIEGDWWEP
+606 NPIIEGEWWEP
-617 GNENE
+617 GNEDE
-622 MFISMDSRAAYD
+622 LFISMDSRAAYD
-634 LGMKIDDKITLNI
+634 LGMKINDKIVLNI
-647 LGRDVTGVVKNFRE
+647 LGRDVTGIVKNFRE

-679 ANKLPYEYVGTLKSD
+679 ANKLPYEYVGTLKSEL
-694 MPSSDIL
+694 PSSEIL
-701 AKIIDKFPN
+701 ARIVEKFPN

-717 RILSQVSEVLSKV
+717 RILSQVSEVLNKV

-740 VIVIGLIVIV
+740 VIIIGLIVIV

-765 IYKIVGVDFPTI
+765 IYKILGVDFPTI
-777 LKSMTME
+777 LKAMTME
-784 FALIYGTL
+784 FAVIYGTL
-792 IIFALTV
+792 IFFALSV
-799 ATLSSYLVVENTLQL
+799 ATISSFLVVENALQL
-814 TWYFDLGLT
+814 TWQFDLGLT
-823 FWILGS
+823 LWILLS
-829 TALVSFVLILMA
+829 TAVVSFVLILMA

>member
-1 MQIDAIVL
+1 MFDIQQ
-9 LRLGMGRLFNI
+9 F
-20 KQLRLINKYALRDFS
+20 KLINKYALRDFS

-66 SEIENNSKELLGGDI
+66 SEIDNNSKELLGGDI

-90 PDEIIDQLKA
+90 PEKIIDEFDTLGK
-100 IGEVSST
+100 VST
-107 IEFATML
+107 AIEFATML

-129 DNRYPLYGEI
+129 DDNYPLYGNI
-139 ETSPQIASERIF
+139 ETIPQIASERIF
-151 VNSKKPS
+151 VNSQKPS

-163 SIQKLLNINL
+163 SIQKLLKL
-173 GDDVVIMG
+173 SFGDDVVIMG
-181 QEFEVAGLVSSVP
+181 QQFEVAGLVSSVP

-202 GEFAIISMDSYE
+202 GEFAIISMESYE
-214 QFGLS
+214 QFGLN

-229 RIKFNKSI
+229 RIKFKNS
-237 KGTGQEELIKSIVA
+237 TQVEEKEKLVRSIVE
-251 YDDSITTRLPGESGQ
+251 YDDSIEIRLPGESGQ

-303 QNNTSI
+303 QSNTSI

-329 IFLILVLTSVT
+329 IMMILVLTSVV
-340 AYLIGVFSPLLANE
+340 AYFIGVFSPLLANE
-354 LLPKTLGI
+354 LLPEALGI
-362 DLKPT
+362 DLQPA
-367 FSFLGYLNIFFI
+367 FSFIGYLNIFFI
-379 GFLVVLIFSIP
+379 GLLVVLIFSIP
-390 SLYSISGIK
+390 SLYSISEIK
-399 AGALFRN
+399 AAALFRN
-406 AFNPVSLNFSL
+406 TFNPVSLNFSL
-417 KNSVLLSILVFILT
+417 MNIILLSILVVILMT
-431 AYFVN
+431 YFVY
-436 QTEQKFYTVLYF
+436 QTEQKLYTVLYF

-454 MFIFY
+454 MLIFY
-459 GVSRL
+459 GVSKL
-464 LILFIKH
+464 LILFIKA
-471 FYRFSNNGYRIAYR
+471 FYKFSNNSYRIAYR

-535 VGIDRDIQGDLES
+535 VSIDRDMQRDLES
-548 FVKGVDPN
+548 FIKDVDPN

-567 TFVALNGTPIEE
+567 SFISLNGTPIEE
-579 VVSEGN
+579 VVSESN

-606 NPIIEGDWWEP
+606 NPIIEGEWWEP
-617 GNENE
+617 GNEDE
-622 MFISMDSRAAYD
+622 LFISMDSRAAYD
-634 LGMKIDDKITLNI
+634 LGMKINDKIVLNI
-647 LGRDVTGVVKNFRE
+647 LGRDVTGIVKNFRE

-679 ANKLPYEYVGTLKSD
+679 ANKLPYEYVGTLKSEL
-694 MPSSDIL
+694 PSSEIL
-701 AKIIDKFPN
+701 ARIVEKFPN

-717 RILSQVSEVLSKV
+717 RILSQVSEVLNKV

-740 VIVIGLIVIV
+740 VIIIGLIVIV

-765 IYKIVGVDFPTI
+765 IYKILGVDFPTI
-777 LKSMTME
+777 LKAMTME
-784 FALIYGTL
+784 FAVIYGTL
-792 IIFALTV
+792 IFFALSV
-799 ATLSSYLVVENTLQL
+799 ATISSFLVVENALQL
-814 TWYFDLGLT
+814 TWQFDLGLT
-823 FWILGS
+823 LWILLS
-829 TALVSFVLILMA
+829 TAVVSFVLILMA

>member
-1 MQIDAIVL
+1 
-9 LRLGMGRLFNI
+9 LFDI
-20 KQLRLINKYALRDFS
+20 QQFKLINKYALRDFS

-66 SEIENNSKELLGGDI
+66 SEIDNNSKELLGGDI

-90 PDEIIDQLKA
+90 PEKIIDEFDTLGK
-100 IGEVSST
+100 VST
-107 IEFATML
+107 AIEFATML

-129 DNRYPLYGEI
+129 DDNYPLYGNI
-139 ETSPQIASERIF
+139 ETIPQIASERIF
-151 VNSKKPS
+151 VNSQKPS

-163 SIQKLLNINL
+163 SIQKLLKL
-173 GDDVVIMG
+173 SFGDDVVIMG
-181 QEFEVAGLVSSVP
+181 QQFEVAGLVSSVP

-202 GEFAIISMDSYE
+202 GEFAIISMESYE
-214 QFGLS
+214 QFGLN

-229 RIKFNKSI
+229 RIKFKNSTQVEK
-237 KGTGQEELIKSIVA
+237 KEKLVRSIVE
-251 YDDSITTRLPGESGQ
+251 YDDSIEIRLPGESGQ

-303 QNNTSI
+303 QSNTSI

-329 IFLILVLTSVT
+329 IMMILVLTSVV
-340 AYLIGVFSPLLANE
+340 AYFIGVFSPLLANE
-354 LLPKTLGI
+354 LLPEALGI
-362 DLKPT
+362 DLQPT
-367 FSFLGYLNIFFI
+367 FSFIGYLNIFFI
-379 GFLVVLIFSIP
+379 GLLVVLIFSIP
-390 SLYSISGIK
+390 SLYSISEIK
-399 AGALFRN
+399 ATALFRN
-406 AFNPVSLNFSL
+406 TFNPVSLNFSL
-417 KNSVLLSILVFILT
+417 MNIILLSVLVVILMT
-431 AYFVN
+431 YFVY
-436 QTEQKFYTVLYF
+436 QTEQKLYTVLYF

-454 MFIFY
+454 MLIFY
-459 GVSRL
+459 GVSKL
-464 LILFIKH
+464 LILFIKAS
-471 FYRFSNNGYRIAYR
+471 YKFSNNSYRIAYR

-535 VGIDRDIQGDLES
+535 VSIDRDMQRDLE
-548 FVKGVDPN
+548 FFIKDVDPN

-567 TFVALNGTPIEE
+567 SFISLNGTPIEE
-579 VVSEGN
+579 VVSESN

-606 NPIIEGDWWEP
+606 NPIIEGEWWEP
-617 GNENE
+617 GNEDE
-622 MFISMDSRAAYD
+622 LFISMDSRAAYD
-634 LGMKIDDKITLNI
+634 LGMKINDKIVLNI
-647 LGRDVTGVVKNFRE
+647 LGRDVTGIVKNFRE

-679 ANKLPYEYVGTLKSD
+679 ANKLPYEYVGTLKSEL
-694 MPSSDIL
+694 PSSEIL
-701 AKIIDKFPN
+701 ARIVEKFPN

-717 RILSQVSEVLSKV
+717 RILSQVSEVLNKV

-740 VIVIGLIVIV
+740 VIIIGLIVIV

-765 IYKIVGVDFPTI
+765 IYKILGVDFPTI
-777 LKSMTME
+777 LKAMSME
-784 FALIYGTL
+784 FAVIYGTL
-792 IIFALTV
+792 IFFALSV
-799 ATLSSYLVVENTLQL
+799 ATISSFLVVENALQL
-814 TWYFDLGLT
+814 KWQFDLGLT
-823 FWILGS
+823 LWILLS
-829 TALVSFVLILMA
+829 TAVVSFVLILMA